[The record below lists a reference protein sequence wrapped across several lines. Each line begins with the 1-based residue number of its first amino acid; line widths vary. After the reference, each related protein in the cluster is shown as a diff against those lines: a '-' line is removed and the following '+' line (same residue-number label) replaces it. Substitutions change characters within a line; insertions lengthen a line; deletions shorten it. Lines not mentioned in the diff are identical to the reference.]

1 MFRVKIA
8 GLGSYLPERRIHNDE
23 LAETLE
29 TSDEWIASHTGIR
42 YRHIASDAETPS
54 SMGVTAARIALER
67 SGVSAEELGMV
78 LLSTSTP
85 DYAPI
90 PPTSCLVH
98 HEIGAVNAVAMDTIA
113 ACSGFIFNLE
123 LARGYMQL
131 NDAPILLVATEMMSR
146 VIDWSD
152 HKTCVLFGDGAAA
165 AVLTRTEE
173 NSRIILDSYIRADG
187 SGNQVL
193 RIDGGCR
200 LPRSRESCEPL
211 TLYMEGRAVFTFAI
225 RIIPDIVRVLLDRNH
240 LALDDID
247 WFVSHQANYRI
258 IRSAATRLGVNEDR
272 FYLNIAEV
280 ANTASAST
288 PLVLCE
294 MEEKGLLK
302 PGMKII
308 TLGFGAGLT
317 YGGNLIQW

>member
-8 GLGSYLPERRIHNDE
+8 GLGSYLPERCIHNDE
-23 LAETLE
+23 LAETLD

-42 YRHIASDAETPS
+42 YRRVASETETVS
-54 SMGVTAARIALER
+54 GMAVTASQLALKR
-67 SGVSAEELGMV
+67 SGIAAEDLGMI

-98 HEIGAVNAVAMDTIA
+98 QEIGAKNAVAMDTVA

-123 LARGYMQL
+123 LARGYMQFH
-131 NDAPILLVATEMMSR
+131 DAPVLVVATEMMSR

-152 HKTCVLFGDGAAA
+152 HKTCVLFGDAAAA

-173 NSRIILDSYIRADG
+173 DSRIIDSYICADG

-193 RIDGGCR
+193 KIEGGCR
-200 LPRSRESCEPL
+200 TVRSAKSCEPL
-211 TLYMEGRAVFTFAI
+211 TLSMEGRAVFTFAI
-225 RIIPDIVRVLLDRNH
+225 RIIPDIIHVLLERNG
-240 LALDDID
+240 LSLNDID

-258 IRSAATRLGVNEDR
+258 IRSAATRLGVSEDR
-272 FYLNIAEV
+272 FYMNIADV
-280 ANTASAST
+280 ANTASASV

-294 MEEKGLLK
+294 MKEKGLLK
-302 PGMKII
+302 TGMKII
-308 TLGFGAGLT
+308 TVGFGAGLT